1 MKAET
6 HPKYIESEIRCAC
19 GNVIKTRSTKPVILV
34 GICNV
39 CHPFYTGMQKFV
51 DTAGRVDKF
60 QQRMAKTQAAQAAH
74 AAINYRG
81 MDLRP
86 HIERFSKRYAEIEA
100 ALSDPKVFENKQR
113 AQDLAREYA
122 SLKELIGHGKDYLK
136 TLAELDANRA
146 LLQSEPSGS
155 DLATMAQEELGQLEA
170 RAKRLALEVQ
180 RGVIP
185 PDPADSRNTIIE
197 IRAGAGGS
205 ESALFAADLYRMFT
219 RYAESRGWKVE
230 ALDSSPS
237 DLGGFKEVIFSVTG
251 TDVYK
256 RLKYESG
263 VHRVQR
269 VPATEAQGRI
279 HTSTATVAVLPE
291 AQEVDV
297 DIRPE
302 DLEITVCRASGPGG
316 QGVNTTDSAVQI
328 VHKPTGVIVR
338 CADQRSQQKNKARAL
353 TVLRSRLLEA
363 RIAEENAKYAAQRK
377 AQVGTGERNERI
389 RTYNF
394 PQNRVTDHRIEL
406 TLYNLPAV
414 MDGDI
419 DCLIDPL
426 MSHDLEEKLAS
437 LNSN

>member
-1 MKAET
+1 
-6 HPKYIESEIRCAC
+6 
-19 GNVIKTRSTKPVILV
+19 
-34 GICNV
+34 
-39 CHPFYTGMQKFV
+39 
-51 DTAGRVDKF
+51 
-60 QQRMAKTQAAQAAH
+60 
-74 AAINYRG
+74 

-86 HIERFSKRYAEIEA
+86 HIERFSRRYAEVEA

-113 AQDLAREYA
+113 AQELAREYA
-122 SLKELIGHGKDYLK
+122 RLKELIGHGKDYLK
-136 TLAELDANRA
+136 TLSDLEENQA
-146 LLQSEPSGS
+146 LFKSEPSDSDLAVLAQEEVGRLQSE
-155 DLATMAQEELGQLEA
+155 
-170 RAKRLALEVQ
+170 AKRLALEVQ
-180 RGVIP
+180 RGVLP

-205 ESALFAADLYRMFT
+205 ESALFAADLYRMYT
-219 RYAESRGWKVE
+219 RYAESQHWKVE
-230 ALDSSPS
+230 TLDSSSS

-279 HTSTATVAVLPE
+279 HTSTSTVAVLPE

-328 VHKPTGVIVR
+328 IHKPSGVIVR

-406 TLYNLPAV
+406 TLYNLPAI
-414 MDGDI
+414 MNGDLDG
-419 DCLIDPL
+419 LIDPL
-426 MSHDLEEKLAS
+426 MAHDLEEKLAS
-437 LNSN
+437 LKLT